1 MHRSILITGAN
12 VGLGKETARQLA
24 MNQETERIILAC
36 RNAQKAEAAKQELD
50 KWHNDIKSVLLD
62 PAKRQHEKEMV
73 EANRHVPNGGA
84 SQSFTMMLNGIV
96 DAAVSGGVKNFEPF
110 LTRE

>member
-36 RNAQKAEAAKQELD
+36 RNAQKAEAAKQELE
-50 KWHNDIKSVLLD
+50 HQTGRSIFEIVLMDTTKAESAMRVVEHLD
-62 PAKRQHEKEMV
+62 GPIDAVVLNAGGMGGRTP
-73 EANRHVPNGGA
+73 EALHHQV
-84 SQSFTMMLNGIV
+84 
-96 DAAVSGGVKNFEPF
+96 
-110 LTRE
+110 

>member
-1 MHRSILITGAN
+1 MKRTFLTTQHQFPSTRRRSPVVRRTQVEVNPLE
-12 VGLGKETARQLA
+12 V
-24 MNQETERIILAC
+24 AC
-36 RNAQKAEAAKQELD
+36 RGV
-50 KWHNDIKSVLLD
+50 VLKTL
-62 PAKRQHEKEMV
+62 QLQEMV